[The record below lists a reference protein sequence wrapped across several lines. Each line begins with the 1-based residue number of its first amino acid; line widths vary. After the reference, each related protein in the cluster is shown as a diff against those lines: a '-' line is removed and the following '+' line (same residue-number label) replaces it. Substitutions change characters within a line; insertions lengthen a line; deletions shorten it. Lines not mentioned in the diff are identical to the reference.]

1 MAAKHLVTR
10 VAADKHVEAL
20 RALVQQF
27 NAESGDVVIGRMIP
41 ELAALMVT
49 LSDQLDQAQRK
60 VVYLTWTILLLTGVL
75 VVMGFVQFFAGN
87 G

>member
-10 VAADKHVEAL
+10 TAADKHVEAL
-20 RALVQQF
+20 RALVKRF
-27 NAESGDVVIGRMIP
+27 NGESGDVVIGRMIP

-75 VVMGFVQFFAGN
+75 VVMGFIQFFG
-87 G
+87 GS